1 MLLTK
6 SRIPLLLFGGII
18 ILMVFAFTF
27 VGKASAHDS
36 TNPFGEDNHAALSWA
51 SSVDGQTV
59 GIDLFL
65 DAALAGDVYAVEVFL
80 TPKVAGVTK
89 AAFTKAMADGGAFP
103 TGELIRFVFD
113 SVDNVPK
120 GVREDTASP
129 PDVAGVH
136 LMAAKIDGSRALVA
150 DGRSSTDPFRANL
163 RAGLSVTGYF
173 SAVPASATATPTPV
187 PTPTAT
193 PVPPTPTPTPTPTP
207 APVPTAT
214 PTPVPPVTGGV
225 APSSTTVL
233 VLVMLGLF
241 MVAGGLTYLMK
252 TKRVR

>member
-51 SSVDGQTV
+51 SSIEGTTV

-65 DAALAGDVYAVEVFL
+65 DAALADTVYAVEVFL
-80 TPKVAGVTK
+80 TPKVAGVKPFSYVQT
-89 AAFTKAMADGGAFP
+89 MSDGGAFP
-103 TGELIRFVFD
+103 SGELMRFVFD
-113 SVDNVPK
+113 AVENVPSAK
-120 GVREDTASP
+120 RQAIASP
-129 PDVAGVH
+129 PDVAGIH
-136 LMAAKIDGSRALVA
+136 IMGDLNNDGTRTMVA
-150 DGRSSTDPFRANL
+150 NGRSSTDPFRANL
-163 RAGLSVTGYF
+163 RAGLSVSGYS
-173 SAVPASATATPTPV
+173 SAIPAAATATPTPTPV
-187 PTPTAT
+187 PTATPT
-193 PVPPTPTPTPTPTP
+193 PVPPTPTPV
-207 APVPTAT
+207 PVAT

-225 APSSTTVL
+225 APSSTTIL

-252 TKRVR
+252 TKRVS